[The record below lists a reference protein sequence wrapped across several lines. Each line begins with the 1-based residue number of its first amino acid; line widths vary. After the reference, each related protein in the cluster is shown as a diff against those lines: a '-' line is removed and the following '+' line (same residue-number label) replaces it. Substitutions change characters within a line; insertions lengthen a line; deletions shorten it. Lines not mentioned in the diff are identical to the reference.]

1 MLAAQ
6 GGANLI
12 YGAGMIEL
20 GMAFDFAQLIIDSE
34 IFKMVLHA
42 ARGFEVT
49 EATLAVDIIKE
60 VGIGGEFVS
69 HTHTNKNFKSIQSN
83 SSIINRKA
91 REQWIEDGSKD
102 MTQAAY
108 EKAIEILETHE
119 PVPLDPGA
127 AATIQRII
135 AEAEKRGPAE

>member
-42 ARGFEVT
+42 AKGFDVT

-83 SSIINRKA
+83 SSVINRKP
-91 REQWIEDGSKD
+91 REQWLDDGAKD

-108 EKAIEILETHE
+108 EKAIEILETHV
-119 PVPLDPGA
+119 PTPLDPEA
-127 AATIQRII
+127 AATIRRII
-135 AEAEKRGPAE
+135 EEAEKRDPAE